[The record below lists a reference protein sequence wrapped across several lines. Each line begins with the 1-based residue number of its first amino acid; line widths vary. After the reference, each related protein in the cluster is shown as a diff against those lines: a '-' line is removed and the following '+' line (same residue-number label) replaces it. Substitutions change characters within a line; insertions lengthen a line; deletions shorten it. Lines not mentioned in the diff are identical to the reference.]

1 MRPLKAMTPVLRG
14 VLCTLGYEPSILYM
28 RYPAVQDRAYPLIP
42 IRKTT
47 VRIHACTPLGA
58 GSYGASVLNQNGQRN
73 HCYLF
78 VGTSKNSLAS
88 QSFSFSLRTFSA
100 LPLSR

>member
-1 MRPLKAMTPVLRG
+1 MLFSRSKRPPLEFTPGLLWGRG
-14 VLCTLGYEPSILYM
+14 SC
-28 RYPAVQDRAYPLIP
+28 
-42 IRKTT
+42 
-47 VRIHACTPLGA
+47 
-58 GSYGASVLNQNGQRN
+58 GASVLNQNGQRH

-78 VGTSKNSLAS
+78 VGTSKNILAS